1 MFKVSKIEHS
11 PGVIIGIDPG
21 KKGGLAILEGNN
33 IVRLSKT
40 PVGDIKARKA
50 MRTIIQGY
58 DVTSMV
64 ELLKGFENKY
74 PIAVI
79 ERVHAMPGQGVTSMF
94 SFGQGFGLWLGA
106 CTALNIPIVLV
117 EPQEWK
123 GKLLDKEER
132 KFKKFSCE
140 RAKELFPGI
149 DLKQGRMIK
158 DHDGMAEAVLIAVY
172 GGMQLWQ

>member
-1 MFKVSKIEHS
+1 MYKISKIEHS

-21 KKGGLAILEGNN
+21 KKGGLAVLDGDKI
-33 IVRLSKT
+33 IRLSKT

-50 MRTIIQGY
+50 YHTIVQGY
-58 DVTSMV
+58 DVTGMV
-64 ELLKGFENKY
+64 ALLKGFENRY
-74 PIAVI
+74 PVVVI

-94 SFGQGFGLWLGA
+94 TFGQGYGLWLGV

-117 EPQEWK
+117 EPREWK
-123 GKLLDKEER
+123 EKLLEKEER

-140 RAKELFPGI
+140 KAKELFPDI
-149 DLKQGRMIK
+149 DLKQGRMIN
-158 DHDGMAEAVLIAVY
+158 DHDGMAEAILISVY